1 VKSNPQRMS
10 TTTDARTDGH
20 PEQTYRVHL
29 DVFEGP
35 LDLLLHLIEKQ
46 ELEIT
51 KVSLAAV
58 TDQYLEYIQR
68 LERTTAEDLVEFLVV
83 AAKLLLIKSR
93 ALLPV
98 PPREEAEEE
107 EDLGEELAE
116 QLREYKRFKEL
127 AHQLGEMEAE
137 GLRAYLRVA
146 PTPRLERE
154 LDLTGISL
162 DDLLAAVQE
171 ALSLQPEPS
180 PAAQVV
186 TPLLVT
192 VAEKVEDIAALLRE
206 QSSFSFH
213 RMLRRARSRAEI
225 IVTFL
230 ALLEVMKAGR
240 ARVRQEQLFGEILVL
255 APEEGHA
262 YSSVPEPPQQ

>member
-1 VKSNPQRMS
+1 MS
-10 TTTDARTDGH
+10 TITEAGTNGH

-29 DVFEGP
+29 EVFEGP

-68 LERTTAEDLVEFLVV
+68 LERITAENLVEFLVV

-98 PPREEAEEE
+98 PPTEEGEEE

-127 AHQLGEMEAE
+127 AQQLGEMEAE

-146 PTPRLERE
+146 ALPRLERE

-171 ALSLQPEPS
+171 ALSLQPESS
-180 PAAQVV
+180 PVAQVV
-186 TPLLVT
+186 TPLVVT
-192 VAEKVEDIAALLRE
+192 VAEKIERISTLLRE

-213 RMLRRARSRAEI
+213 RMLQRARSRAEI

-230 ALLEVMKAGR
+230 ALLELIKAGR
-240 ARVRQEQLFGEILVL
+240 ARVEQKQLFGEILVL
-255 APEEGHA
+255 APEEGHGHPSA
-262 YSSVPEPPQQ
+262 PEPPQQ

>member
-1 VKSNPQRMS
+1 MS
-10 TTTDARTDGH
+10 TITDARANGH
-20 PEQTYRVHL
+20 SELPYRVHL
-29 DVFEGP
+29 EVFEGP
-35 LDLLLHLIEKQ
+35 LDLLLHLIEEQ

-58 TDQYLEYIQR
+58 TDQYLVYIQR
-68 LERTTAEDLVEFLVV
+68 LDRITAENLVEFLVV

-98 PPREEAEEE
+98 PPTQEGEAEE
-107 EDLGEELAE
+107 DVGEELAR

-127 AHQLGEMEAE
+127 GQQLGAMEAE

-146 PTPRLERE
+146 PLPRLERE

-180 PAAQVV
+180 PVV
-186 TPLLVT
+186 EVVAPLVVT
-192 VAEKVEDIAALLRE
+192 VAEKIEHIAALLKE
-206 QSSFSFH
+206 HKSFSFQ

-230 ALLEVMKAGR
+230 ALLELIKAGR
-240 ARVRQEQLFGEILVL
+240 ARVEQKQLFGDILVL
-255 APEEGHA
+255 APEEGNGL
-262 YSSVPEPPQQ
+262 SSAAEPPQQ